1 MRFTADQR
9 FHLTNLHPMGTRIP
23 QATQGINLAAATA
36 RLSVR
41 VYVDQFGPIFGA
53 DGQALSP
60 VPPRPACTNWWRDG
74 LPSQRAR
81 R

>member
-36 RLSVR
+36 RHRAASSGEKYNAPTPHSVIGGM
-41 VYVDQFGPIFGA
+41 VI
-53 DGQALSP
+53 
-60 VPPRPACTNWWRDG
+60 
-74 LPSQRAR
+74 QRKMFR
-81 R
+81 RSLTPFA